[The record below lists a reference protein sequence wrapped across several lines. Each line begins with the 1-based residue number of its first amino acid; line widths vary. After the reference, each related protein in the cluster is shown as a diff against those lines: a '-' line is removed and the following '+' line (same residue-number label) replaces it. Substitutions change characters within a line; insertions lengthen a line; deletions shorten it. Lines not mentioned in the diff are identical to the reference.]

1 MENSIPIWE
10 IVVSILALGGGIAGY
25 FKIIAPFISRMKK
38 WTATWESFMQ
48 DWSGEEARPGR
59 DRVPGV
65 MERLNDIDGELK
77 RNGGSS
83 IKDSVDRIEKNVD
96 TLSTNTKEIK
106 KRLEQGDKKFDE
118 LEIRVKGLEHSESAA
133 EER

>member
-1 MENSIPIWE
+1 MNALNQFPWIELAFSI
-10 IVVSILALGGGIAGY
+10 VALGSGIAGY
-25 FKIIAPFISRMKK
+25 FKIIVPFGARIKK
-38 WTATWESFMQ
+38 WVTTWEGFME

-83 IKDSVDRIEKNVD
+83 IKDSVDRIETNV
-96 TLSTNTKEIK
+96 NEISETQK
-106 KRLEQGDKKFDE
+106 GIKDRLEQGDKRFNK
-118 LEIRVKGLEHSESAA
+118 I
-133 EER
+133 EERLDNLEDL

>member
-1 MENSIPIWE
+1 MD
-10 IVVSILALGGGIAGY
+10 
-25 FKIIAPFISRMKK
+25 
-38 WTATWESFMQ
+38 

-83 IKDSVDRIEKNVD
+83 IKDSVDRIETNV
-96 TLSTNTKEIK
+96 NEISQTQK
-106 KRLEQGDKKFDE
+106 GIKDRLEKGDERFQKIENRLDK
-118 LEIRVKGLEHSESAA
+118 LEDL
-133 EER
+133 

>member
-1 MENSIPIWE
+1 MNEFPWLEVAIS
-10 IVVSILALGGGIAGY
+10 VVALGSGLAGY
-25 FKIIAPFISRMKK
+25 FKIIAPFGSRIKK
-38 WTATWESFMQ
+38 WITTWEGFMD

-83 IKDSVDRIEKNVD
+83 IKDSVDRIETNV
-96 TLSTNTKEIK
+96 NEISQTQK
-106 KRLEQGDKKFDE
+106 GIKDRLEKGDERFQKIENRLDK
-118 LEIRVKGLEHSESAA
+118 LEDL
-133 EER
+133 